1 MLITTRKNQEDIWRL
16 VSHRA
21 VEKLNLK
28 TFILSCDCC
37 EANHALSQKKKNHCK
52 SKSKAERWAGNT
64 GTSNFSK
71 FSGGIFSV
79 ALKIGELPLTW
90 SFLKYK
96 MPTLSFLRHWDWMA
110 YILGSSEVV
119 LMLSL
124 SGKDAALSRPKA
136 CNLYFLWLLAF
147 ASYLA
152 LKARL
157 YLTTLDGFDIDFT

>member
-1 MLITTRKNQEDIWRL
+1 MLITTRRNQEDIWRL
-16 VSHRA
+16 VSHRT

-37 EANHALSQKKKNHCK
+37 EANHALSQKEKKNHCK
-52 SKSKAERWAGNT
+52 SKSKAERRAENT

-79 ALKIGELPLTW
+79 ALKIGELLLTW

-110 YILGSSEVV
+110 YILASSEVV
-119 LMLSL
+119 LMLPL
-124 SGKDAALSRPKA
+124 SEKDAALRSRPQA
-136 CNLYFLWLLAF
+136 CTSLFFCGDWPWPFTVLWKLG
-147 ASYLA
+147 Y
-152 LKARL
+152 
-157 YLTTLDGFDIDFT
+157 I